1 LSDKITKWTIAII
14 YKKNTHVLW
23 SCQNK
28 NFKEFFMINF
38 IKENFERFVGVLF
51 VLTIIA
57 SAIFGGV
64 IGDGVSSSDEAP
76 IIGAFIG
83 LVVGFIASII
93 IFGMMATLLQ
103 ICDNTE
109 ILIAK
114 IGKLSASQGSSV
126 SNKSSIPSSMSAP
139 VVNSTDFKVCKRC
152 GTKNPSTA
160 SSCKDCGDSL

>member
-1 LSDKITKWTIAII
+1 
-14 YKKNTHVLW
+14 
-23 SCQNK
+23 
-28 NFKEFFMINF
+28 MINF

-64 IGDGVSSSDEAP
+64 IGDGVSYSDEAP

-109 ILIAK
+109 K
-114 IGKLSASQGSSV
+114 IKNII
-126 SNKSSIPSSMSAP
+126 NKSSSSSVLSSMAASK
-139 VVNSTDFKVCKRC
+139 VDLTDYKECKKC
-152 GTKNPSTA
+152 GTKNTSA
-160 SSCKDCGDSL
+160 SSICKGCGDSL